1 MYFRSMKALLVKK
14 IQFKEKKKV
23 FKDSIEIFQGL
34 IEFIKG
40 LIARKLIFEVN
51 LSFNWEKVMF
61 RG

>member
-1 MYFRSMKALLVKK
+1 VKK

-23 FKDSIEIFQGL
+23 FKDSIENFQGL